1 MPIILTCRHDIEA
14 GCTAF
19 AVIASYDKADCFC
32 CCCTDRQDSIEAD
45 SIIKSA
51 KRADPDLD
59 SGDSDSALGKT
70 RLAANEAADTTT
82 SQKNA
87 VAGSLDHVKD
97 NVVTDAKITDPE
109 QEFNQGQ
116 AGMTAF

>member
-1 MPIILTCRHDIEA
+1 MRSIQITAL
-14 GCTAF
+14 AF
-19 AVIASYDKADCFC
+19 AALAPLDTVDFFC
-32 CCCTDRQDSIEAD
+32 CCCTERQDSIEAD

-70 RLAANEAADTTT
+70 RSAVNEAADAIT

-87 VAGSLDHVKD
+87 VAGSLDHVQA
-97 NVVTDAKITDPE
+97 NIVTDAKITDPE
-109 QEFNQGQ
+109 QEFNPG
-116 AGMTAF
+116 